1 MGNNHQLC
9 TKVNAEQCIYRLT
22 YTEKINNADLPHTEQ
37 QLSDTFCLL
46 FSISGSGLLT
56 LNDQRWRLK
65 NLTLYTMMPGETFML
80 KTEPYQKHELYLF
93 RFQMYTLQGQN
104 IEEVSTEHA
113 RSLLNVW
120 QFIDI
125 SSIEQIHSLLS
136 DMTTEWQ
143 NLNPLAF

>member
-93 RFQMYTLQGQN
+93 RFQ
-104 IEEVSTEHA
+104 
-113 RSLLNVW
+113 
-120 QFIDI
+120 
-125 SSIEQIHSLLS
+125 
-136 DMTTEWQ
+136 
-143 NLNPLAF
+143 